1 MPSDHRER
9 WAGPLVR
16 NTGYPTWK
24 SCLQDVWRYKGAP
37 EPYNYPKSS
46 DAPTREIIKEVML
59 TLATSRVHPQK
70 AAAPLSAIRDKV
82 E

>member
-1 MPSDHRER
+1 MGWPASAEHGLPYLE
-9 WAGPLVR
+9 P
-16 NTGYPTWK
+16 
-24 SCLQDVWRYKGAP
+24 CLQDVWRYKGAP

-46 DAPTREIIKEVML
+46 DATTREIIKEVML
-59 TLATSRVHPQK
+59 NLATRREQSLD